1 MAIFLVFGVPG
12 YGPPFSSD
20 VIGKP
25 SQPAYI
31 GATDSAIRVR
41 SSRFLVHML
50 SSGSYVTRC
59 NGLDLECFFEKV
71 ARQIQS
77 YATAS
82 DGGPHAHYGPW
93 LVYREVRGVG

>member
-25 SQPAYI
+25 SHRRRGYGLGHKRI
-31 GATDSAIRVR
+31 R
-41 SSRFLVHML
+41 SSQFLVHML
-50 SSGSYVTRC
+50 RCGSYVSPC
-59 NGLDLECFFEKV
+59 KGLDLEYFFEKV

-82 DGGPHAHYGPW
+82 DGDPHAHYGRW
-93 LVYREVRGVG
+93 LVYREARGVG

>member
-1 MAIFLVFGVPG
+1 M
-12 YGPPFSSD
+12 
-20 VIGKP
+20 
-25 SQPAYI
+25 
-31 GATDSAIRVR
+31 DSAVRVR

-50 SSGSYVTRC
+50 SSGSYVSRC
-59 NGLDLECFFEKV
+59 NWLDLECFFEKV

-93 LVYREVRGVG
+93 LVYREARGVG

>member
-20 VIGKP
+20 VATGV
-25 SQPAYI
+25 
-31 GATDSAIRVR
+31 GAMDSAVRVR

-50 SSGSYVTRC
+50 NSGSYVSRC
-59 NGLDLECFFEKV
+59 NGLDLECSFEKV

-77 YATAS
+77 NATAS
-82 DGGPHAHYGPW
+82 DGDPHAHYGPW
-93 LVYREVRGVG
+93 LVYREARGVG

>member
-1 MAIFLVFGVPG
+1 MAIFLVFRVPG

-20 VIGKP
+20 VIGTGV
-25 SQPAYI
+25 
-31 GATDSAIRVR
+31 GAMDSAVRIR

-50 SSGSYVTRC
+50 SSGSYVSRC

-93 LVYREVRGVG
+93 LVYREARGVG